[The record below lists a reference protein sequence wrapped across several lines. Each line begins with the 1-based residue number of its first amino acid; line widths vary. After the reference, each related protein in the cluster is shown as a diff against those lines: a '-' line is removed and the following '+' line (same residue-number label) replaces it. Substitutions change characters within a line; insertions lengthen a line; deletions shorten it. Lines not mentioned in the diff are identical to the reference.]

1 MVVSAS
7 SSLRLLC
14 CNSCEKRLVCEP
26 QVSSTVLLSGL
37 TDTLL
42 IAFAAT
48 FAAHL
53 SFTSGFSYLIVLH
66 LYTWHLDWHLF
77 QPPKKKYIHFSQ
89 RILTTQFAI
98 CSLNP
103 LLLDFEYLL
112 PQKWHTYFL
121 LPVSLLY
128 SLKHLVSCA
137 RTFAL
142 LLPQDFPQFEHAKT
156 SSCLGDEGVFT
167 QCI

>member
-1 MVVSAS
+1 MPFFCHPVVPPYLYVLTIDVPSPTSIRASSKFSVSSAVSNPMAVSAS

-14 CNSCEKRLVCEP
+14 CDSCEKRLVCEP

-66 LYTWHLDWHLF
+66 LYTSHFGLALISTTKKEIYSF
-77 QPPKKKYIHFSQ
+77 Q
-89 RILTTQFAI
+89 AG
-98 CSLNP
+98 
-103 LLLDFEYLL
+103 
-112 PQKWHTYFL
+112 HTYYTICH
-121 LPVSLLY
+121 VSLES
-128 SLKHLVSCA
+128 SLVG
-137 RTFAL
+137 F
-142 LLPQDFPQFEHAKT
+142 
-156 SSCLGDEGVFT
+156 
-167 QCI
+167 